1 MAGFVLNS
9 TAVLRLN
16 FCAKMKVSASKS
28 ATSPSCKTL
37 PAIVK
42 PPLKNMN
49 IKSKRKKRFILLLLY
64 VSIVV
69 IFILTTSLINRLQL
83 KEIFSIGL
91 IITVLLANIIFF
103 VMNLST
109 IIITED
115 FVQLK
120 FPILRKNIKLKYDEI
135 VGHDNTNSSVYLFKS
150 KENEVF
156 VIRKFEFKNY
166 QELTKN
172 ISSKTPFLKISI
184 FSNAKKGLFSYF
196 IAIMVVLLLFLIST
210 GI

>member
-1 MAGFVLNS
+1 MYD
-9 TAVLRLN
+9 AVIHIN
-16 FCAKMKVSASKS
+16 E
-28 ATSPSCKTL
+28 L

-49 IKSKRKKRFILLLLY
+49 IKSKRKKRYILLLLY
-64 VSIVV
+64 VSIV
-69 IFILTTSLINRLQL
+69 IFFILTTSTSLINGLQL
-83 KEIFSIGL
+83 KEIISIGL
-91 IITVLLANIIFF
+91 FTTVLLANIIFF

-120 FPILRKNIKLKYDEI
+120 FPILRKDIKLKYDEI
-135 VGHDNTNSSVYLFKS
+135 VGHDNTNSSVYLFKT

-166 QELTKN
+166 PELTKN

>member
-1 MAGFVLNS
+1 
-9 TAVLRLN
+9 
-16 FCAKMKVSASKS
+16 
-28 ATSPSCKTL
+28 
-37 PAIVK
+37 
-42 PPLKNMN
+42 MN